1 MNIHPINTV
10 KNTISGHTNSFADV
24 LFKYNGNLEIVNAD
38 DNELFEYNLTNS
50 IPDNTKI
57 KLTSNVSGSFIC
69 VTRTVTMS
77 FTDELTLIDA
87 NAFIDFF
94 LVHLYISKNKGIKN
108 KNS

>member
-1 MNIHPINTV
+1 MVIQIV
-10 KNTISGHTNSFADV
+10 FADV
-24 LFKYNGNLEIVNAD
+24 LIKYNGNLEIVNAD

-57 KLTSNVSGSFIC
+57 KLASNVSGSFIYG
-69 VTRTVTMS
+69 TRTVTTL
-77 FTDELTLIDA
+77 FTVELTLIDA
-87 NAFIDFF
+87 NAFIDFV

>member
-1 MNIHPINTV
+1 MVIQIV
-10 KNTISGHTNSFADV
+10 FADV
-24 LFKYNGNLEIVNAD
+24 LIKYNGNLEIVNAD
-38 DNELFEYNLTNS
+38 DNELFEYTLTNS

-57 KLTSNVSGSFIC
+57 KLTSNVSGSFIY
-69 VTRTVTMS
+69 VTRTVTTL
-77 FTDELTLIDA
+77 FTVELTLIDA

>member
-1 MNIHPINTV
+1 MNIHPINTA

-24 LFKYNGNLEIVNAD
+24 LIKYNGNLEIVNAE
-38 DNELFEYNLTNS
+38 DNGLFEYNLTTS

-69 VTRTVTMS
+69 VTRTVTTP

-87 NAFIDFF
+87 NAFIDFS
-94 LVHLYISKNKGIKN
+94 LVHLYISKSKGIKN

>member
-1 MNIHPINTV
+1 MVIQIV
-10 KNTISGHTNSFADV
+10 FADV
-24 LFKYNGNLEIVNAD
+24 LIKYNGNLEIVND

-57 KLTSNVSGSFIC
+57 KLTSNVSGSFIYG
-69 VTRTVTMS
+69 TRTVTTL
-77 FTDELTLIDA
+77 FTVELTLLDA

-94 LVHLYISKNKGIKN
+94 LVHLYISKKKGIKN

>member
-1 MNIHPINTV
+1 MVIQIV
-10 KNTISGHTNSFADV
+10 FADV
-24 LFKYNGNLEIVNAD
+24 LIKYNGNLEIVNAD
-38 DNELFEYNLTNS
+38 DNGLFEYNLTTS

-69 VTRTVTMS
+69 VTRTVTTP
-77 FTDELTLIDA
+77 FTVELTLIDA
-87 NAFIDFF
+87 NAFIDFV